1 MPKLILLIIV
11 AAIAGGSIPPF
22 AKIAL
27 EVFQPFT
34 LIAIRF
40 LAASLVL
47 LPFVRRSRE
56 LNLRIFREL
65 LGVEVIGAINPIL
78 LFIALQFTPALVSPL
93 IYAAVPLMTA
103 LFLRGFIGVKIAKDQ
118 LLGIVTGFSGVA
130 IIILMPFFQNGGLDL
145 KNFWGNLLIFGAAL
159 TFMVY
164 GILSNTKQQTLGI
177 SPTALTF
184 YLSLVALAMALPL
197 AAWELA
203 QHPLDP
209 AAMAPRH
216 ILAAL
221 AIGAVCS
228 SLFFLAYQEAI
239 RLGNELTAS
248 LFTYLQPVAG
258 ILLAVLLLG
267 EQVTPAF
274 VLGGTLALVGAG
286 LATREKAHSKPN
298 DDIVGLFESSVPD
311 LAENHDAY
319 LADLIEKE
327 SQDRP

>member
-11 AAIAGGSIPPF
+11 AALAGGSIPPL

-27 EVFQPFT
+27 EAFPPFT
-34 LIAIRF
+34 LIVIRF

-56 LNLRIFREL
+56 LNLRVFRQL

-93 IYAAVPLMTA
+93 IYAAVPLLTG
-103 LFLRGFIGVKIAKDQ
+103 LYLRVFKGVKIAKDQ

-130 IIILMPFFQNGGLDL
+130 IIILLPLFQNGGLDL
-145 KNFWGNLLIFGAAL
+145 QYFWGNLLIFGAAL
-159 TFMVY
+159 AFMVY
-164 GILSNTKQQTLGI
+164 GILSNTKQQALGI
-177 SPTALTF
+177 TPTALTF
-184 YLSLVALAMALPL
+184 YLSLVALALALPL
-197 AAWELA
+197 AGWELA

-209 AAMAPRH
+209 AAIAPRQL
-216 ILAAL
+216 LAAL

-228 SLFFLAYQEAI
+228 SLFFLAYQKAI
-239 RLGNELTAS
+239 HLGNELTAS

-267 EQVTPAF
+267 EQITPAF
-274 VLGGTLALVGAG
+274 VIGGILALIGAG
-286 LATREKAHSKPN
+286 IATREEEQSKQTGE
-298 DDIVGLFESSVPD
+298 IGGLFDPGVED
-311 LAENHDAY
+311 LGETHDAY
-319 LADLIEKE
+319 LAELLQKGQSDE
-327 SQDRP
+327 P